1 MFVKQAR
8 EAGGLNGELAAC
20 WLQKRRFATLT
31 VRKVKYKLQLSENLE
46 SD

>member
-8 EAGGLNGELAAC
+8 EAGGLDSELAA
-20 WLQKRRFATLT
+20 LLVQRRRFATLT
-31 VRKVKYKLQLSENLE
+31 VRKVKYKLQLSANLE